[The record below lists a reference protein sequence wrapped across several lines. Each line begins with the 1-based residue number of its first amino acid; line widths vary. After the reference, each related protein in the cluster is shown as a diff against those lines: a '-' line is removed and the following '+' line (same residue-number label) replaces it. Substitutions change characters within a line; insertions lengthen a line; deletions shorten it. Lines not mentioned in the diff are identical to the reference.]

1 MRVVFPFCALDKFD
15 LDAYP
20 YYIVLVV
27 ILLPALLL
35 LYVYY
40 DCGASARP
48 PPGSPHHPTAA
59 AVDSR
64 RNIVKPSSN
73 PLLRSLAPFR
83 PTLQPL
89 PGS

>member
-1 MRVVFPFCALDKFD
+1 MRVVFPVSGLDKFD
-15 LDAYP
+15 PDAYL

-27 ILLPALLL
+27 ILLPASLL

-40 DCGASARP
+40 DCGASARS
-48 PPGSPHHPTAA
+48 PPGSPHHPPAA

-64 RNIVKPSSN
+64 KNIVKPSSN
-73 PLLRSLAPFR
+73 PLLRSLTQFR
-83 PTLQPL
+83 RTLQPL